1 MFQFDS
7 LAEWLS
13 MKGHGGFV
21 WSAYAISIAV
31 MIWLVLRSVG
41 RHRRLRKT
49 INQQSARGVGES

>member
-1 MFQFDS
+1 
-7 LAEWLS
+7 

-41 RHRRLRKT
+41 RHRRLLKA
-49 INQQSARGVGES
+49 IGQQSARGLGES